1 VTTSLNNRHFH
12 VVGLGLIGGS
22 IAKAIVEGGGVVTG
36 FDFDPSVM
44 ERALSEGVISAP
56 DTYSPE
62 VIFIATP
69 AATVGSAVALIDA
82 EPRFRS
88 SVMTDVAG
96 IKGTIVKSITNSRF
110 VGGHPMAGSELSG
123 LDGARSDL
131 FTNCTWVLTP
141 TASTDPDSFSLISDI
156 VQQIGA
162 KVLVLEPTRHD
173 ELVALVSH
181 VPHLLAGVLM
191 SEAADLAHDDA
202 AILRL
207 AAGGFRDMT
216 RVAAGDAAIWPA
228 VLINN
233 REAITSA
240 LSAIRRRLDQVEELI
255 ARADVSSLSAFLT
268 AASLARRDLPGR
280 GVGSSELVQLRLPV
294 PDEPGVLAKITSVAH
309 ENNVNIFDI
318 EISHTVEG
326 DRGVLHLTIEASE
339 ADQLEGGLRSSGF
352 VVLGET
358 R

>member
-1 VTTSLNNRHFH
+1 MTTSLNNRHFH

-22 IAKAIVEGGGVVTG
+22 IAKAIADGGGVVTG

-44 ERALSEGVISAP
+44 QRALSDGVISVQNR
-56 DTYSPE
+56 TSPE
-62 VIFIATP
+62 LVFIATP
-69 AATVGSAVALIDA
+69 AATVSSAFALIDA
-82 EPRFRS
+82 DSRFRN
-88 SVMTDVAG
+88 SVVTDVAG
-96 IKGTIVKSITNSRF
+96 VKGSIVESIGNSRF

-131 FTNCTWVLTP
+131 FMNCTWVLTP
-141 TASTDPDSFSLISDI
+141 TANTDPDSFSLVSDI

-191 SEAADLAHDDA
+191 SEAADLAQDDA

-216 RVAAGDAAIWPA
+216 RVAAGDSAIWPA
-228 VLINN
+228 VLISN
-233 REAITSA
+233 REAITSSLA
-240 LSAIRRRLDQVEELI
+240 AIRQRLDVVEKLMES
-255 ARADVSSLSAFLT
+255 ADESSLRTFLT
-268 AASLARRDLPGR
+268 AASLARRNLPGR
-280 GVGSSELVQLRLPV
+280 GVGPNELLQLRLPV
-294 PDEPGVLAKITSVAH
+294 PDQPGVLAAITTVAH

-326 DRGVLHLTIEASE
+326 DRGVLHLTIEAGDAE
-339 ADQLEGGLRSSGF
+339 RLEDGLRTSGF
-352 VVLGET
+352 VVLGEG